1 MAFASK
7 WREDCVFLGLA
18 EVSAAFIKG
27 VYWGRGFRLNIS
39 GDVNEVLFF
48 FKCLCGVSGLRLSD
62 VNEVFI
68 GLRLSRCE

>member
-27 VYWGRGFRLNIS
+27 VYWGGGFRLNIS
-39 GDVNEVLFF
+39 GDVNEVVVFF
-48 FKCLCGVSGLRLSD
+48 
-62 VNEVFI
+62 
-68 GLRLSRCE
+68 